1 MGVISVKNKCLDG
14 AMNTENGMRYPEEAA
29 AVYWTVGA
37 QAGCSVNASCQNKK
51 YNGEYTVD
59 TAYTQAELA
68 EAIRK
73 GEFVFHR
80 VNSDIRVLDDINT
93 LVTTTDTTGEVFKDN
108 QTIRVIDQL
117 ANDDAGIF
125 SRKYLG
131 IIPNDSAGRSALWMD
146 LVKIREELQR
156 SRAIENFSSKD
167 VRVLAG
173 DTKKAVVV
181 ENVITVANAMAKLYM
196 TTTIE

>member
-1 MGVISVKNKCLDG
+1 
-14 AMNTENGMRYPEEAA
+14 
-29 AVYWTVGA
+29 
-37 QAGCSVNASCQNKK
+37 
-51 YNGEYTVD
+51 
-59 TAYTQAELA
+59 
-68 EAIRK
+68 
-73 GEFVFHR
+73 
-80 VNSDIRVLDDINT
+80 
-93 LVTTTDTTGEVFKDN
+93 
-108 QTIRVIDQL
+108 
-117 ANDDAGIF
+117 
-125 SRKYLG
+125 
-131 IIPNDSAGRSALWMD
+131 MD